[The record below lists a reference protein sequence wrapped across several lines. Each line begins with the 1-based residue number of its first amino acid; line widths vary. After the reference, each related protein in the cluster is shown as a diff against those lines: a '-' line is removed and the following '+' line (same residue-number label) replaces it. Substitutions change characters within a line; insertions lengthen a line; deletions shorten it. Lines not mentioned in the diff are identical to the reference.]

1 MRLSKEDTDLFYK
14 LNWSLLFYVN
24 TKYPVIQEINT
35 LDFKNQDLS
44 KIAEI
49 HEKIHS
55 NTGMIDAFCAENLF
69 NFNQDELDIIKS
81 WKNYVKG
88 RFFIVT
94 HLKNHSIFL
103 KDDEQKA
110 YGVIGL
116 IDEIEDI
123 TPPYVPSLVGTVL
136 LPFKGKI
143 IHYGLFQFHNIR
155 FGSGIKKDMQAKYQ
169 TAKSRFGIILSL
181 DTPICENKGSD
192 EELLRFYAKSEANRA
207 QFWDEIR
214 QLLRKNPLLHNIYY
228 QEIGKSNSRRVKKRL
243 SEIGLASRWFAI
255 FEDIVIA
262 SGQTEQEVKAQV
274 DSLLPDVKR
283 NCVHIFRYVLKCDQ
297 LN

>member
-1 MRLSKEDTDLFYK
+1 MILSTEDKDLFYR

-24 TKYPVIQEINT
+24 KKYPVIDGINT
-35 LDFKNQDLS
+35 PDFKNQDLN
-44 KIAEI
+44 KVLEI
-49 HEKIHS
+49 HEKIFA
-55 NTGMIDAFCAENLF
+55 NTELIDSFVAENPF
-69 NFNQDELDIIKS
+69 NFIPDELDIIKS
-81 WKNYVKG
+81 WKNFVKG
-88 RFFIVT
+88 RFFIIS

-136 LPFKGKI
+136 LPFKGRI
-143 IHYGLFQFHNIR
+143 IHYGLFQFYNIR

-169 TAKSRFGIILSL
+169 TAKSKFGIILSL
-181 DTPICENKGSD
+181 DTPISETKGAD
-192 EELLRFYAKSEANRA
+192 EELLRFYAKSEAKRA

-214 QLLRKNPLLHNIYY
+214 QLLRKNPLLYNIYY

-255 FEDIVIA
+255 FEDIIIA

-274 DSLLPDVKR
+274 NSLLPEAKR
-283 NCVHIFRYVLKCDQ
+283 DCVHIFKYVLK
-297 LN
+297 

>member
-1 MRLSKEDTDLFYK
+1 MRLSKDDTDLFYK

-24 TKYPVIQEINT
+24 KKYPVIHRINT
-35 LDFKNQDLS
+35 PDFKNQDLN
-44 KIAEI
+44 KVLEI
-49 HEKIHS
+49 HEKIFA
-55 NTGMIDAFCAENLF
+55 NTELIDSFVAENPF

-81 WKNYVKG
+81 WKNFVKG

-123 TPPYVPSLVGTVL
+123 TPPYEPSLVGTVL

-155 FGSGIKKDMQAKYQ
+155 FGSGIKKDIQAKYQ
-169 TAKSRFGIILSL
+169 TAKSKFGIIQSL
-181 DTPICENKGSD
+181 DTLISETKGSD
-192 EELLRFYAKSEANRA
+192 EELLRFYARSEANRA
-207 QFWDEIR
+207 QFWDEIS
-214 QLLRKNPLLHNIYY
+214 QLLRKNPLLYNIYY

-255 FEDIVIA
+255 FEEIIIA

-274 DSLLPDVKR
+274 DSLLPEAKR
-283 NCVHIFRYVLKCDQ
+283 DCVHIFRYVLK
-297 LN
+297 

>member
-1 MRLSKEDTDLFYK
+1 MILSIEDKDLFYR

-24 TKYPVIQEINT
+24 KKYPVINGIDT
-35 LDFKNQDLS
+35 PDFKNQDLN
-44 KIAEI
+44 KVMEI
-49 HEKIHS
+49 HEKIFA
-55 NTGMIDAFCAENLF
+55 NTELIDSFVAENPF
-69 NFNQDELDIIKS
+69 NFNQYELDIIKS
-81 WKNYVKG
+81 WKNFVKG

-103 KDDEQKA
+103 QDDEQKA

-143 IHYGLFQFHNIR
+143 IHYGLFQFYNIS
-155 FGSGIKKDMQAKYQ
+155 FGSGIKKDIQVKYQ
-169 TAKSRFGIILSL
+169 TAKSKFGIILSL
-181 DTPICENKGSD
+181 DTPISETEGSD
-192 EELLRFYAKSEANRA
+192 EELLRFYSKSEANRA

-214 QLLRKNPLLHNIYY
+214 QLLRKNPRFYKIYY
-228 QEIGKSNSRRVKKRL
+228 QDIGKSNSRRVKKRL

-255 FEDIVIA
+255 FEDIIIA
-262 SGQTEQEVKAQV
+262 SGQTEHEVKTQV
-274 DSLLPDVKR
+274 DSLLPEPKR
-283 NCVHIFRYVLKCDQ
+283 DSVYIFRHVLK
-297 LN
+297 

>member
-1 MRLSKEDTDLFYK
+1 MILSTEDKDLFYR

-24 TKYPVIQEINT
+24 KKYPVINGINT
-35 LDFKNQDLS
+35 PDFKNQDLN
-44 KIAEI
+44 KVLEI
-49 HEKIHS
+49 HNKIFA
-55 NTGMIDAFCAENLF
+55 NTELIDSFVAENPF

-81 WKNYVKG
+81 WKNFVKG
-88 RFFIVT
+88 RFYLVT

-110 YGVIGL
+110 FGVIGL

-123 TPPYVPSLVGTVL
+123 APPYDPSLVETVL

-143 IHYGLFQFHNIR
+143 IHYGLFQFHNIL
-155 FGSGIKKDMQAKYQ
+155 FGSGIKKNIKANYQA
-169 TAKSRFGIILSL
+169 TKSKFGIILSL
-181 DTPICENKGSD
+181 DTPSIETERSD
-192 EELLRFYAKSEANRA
+192 EELLRFYSKSEANRA

-214 QLLRKNPLLHNIYY
+214 QLLRKNPLFYKIYY

-255 FEDIVIA
+255 FEDIILA
-262 SGQTEQEVKAQV
+262 SGQMEQEVKAQV
-274 DSLLPDVKR
+274 DSLLPEAKR
-283 NCVHIFRYVLKCDQ
+283 DCVYIFRHVLK
-297 LN
+297 

>member
-1 MRLSKEDTDLFYK
+1 MILSIEDKDLFYR

-24 TKYPVIQEINT
+24 KKYPVINGINT
-35 LDFKNQDLS
+35 PDFKNQDLN
-44 KIAEI
+44 KVLEI
-49 HEKIHS
+49 HKKIFA
-55 NTGMIDAFCAENLF
+55 NIELIDSFVAENPF

-81 WKNYVKG
+81 WKNFVKG

-94 HLKNHSIFL
+94 YLKNHSIFL

-143 IHYGLFQFHNIR
+143 IHYGLFQFHNIL
-155 FGSGIKKDMQAKYQ
+155 FGSGIQKNIKVNYQ
-169 TAKSRFGIILSL
+169 TAKSKFGIILSL
-181 DTPICENKGSD
+181 DTPISETKGSD

-214 QLLRKNPLLHNIYY
+214 QLLGKNPLFYKIYY

-255 FEDIVIA
+255 FEDIIIA
-262 SGQTEQEVKAQV
+262 SGHTEQEVKAQV
-274 DSLLPDVKR
+274 DSLLPEAKR
-283 NCVHIFRYVLKCDQ
+283 DCVHIFRYVLK
-297 LN
+297 

>member
-1 MRLSKEDTDLFYK
+1 MILSTEDKDLFFR

-24 TKYPVIQEINT
+24 KKYPVINGINT
-35 LDFKNQDLS
+35 PDFKDQDLN
-44 KIAEI
+44 KVLEI
-49 HEKIHS
+49 HEKIFA
-55 NTGMIDAFCAENLF
+55 NTELIDSFVAENPF
-69 NFNQDELDIIKS
+69 NFIQDELDIIKS
-81 WKNYVKG
+81 WKNFVKG
-88 RFFIVT
+88 RFFIVS

-103 KDDEQKA
+103 TDDEQKA

-123 TPPYVPSLVGTVL
+123 ASPYLPSLISTVL
-136 LPFKGKI
+136 LPFKSKI
-143 IHYGLFQFHNIR
+143 IHYGLFQFHDIR
-155 FGSGIKKDMQAKYQ
+155 FGSGIKKDIQVKYQ
-169 TAKSRFGIILSL
+169 IAKSKFGIILSL
-181 DTPICENKGSD
+181 DTPISEIKGSD

-214 QLLRKNPLLHNIYY
+214 QLLRENPLLYNIYY

-255 FEDIVIA
+255 FEDIIIA

-274 DSLLPDVKR
+274 DSLLPETKR
-283 NCVHIFRYVLKCDQ
+283 NCVHIFRYVLK
-297 LN
+297 

>member
-1 MRLSKEDTDLFYK
+1 MILSTEDKDLFYR

-24 TKYPVIQEINT
+24 KKYPVINGIDT
-35 LDFKNQDLS
+35 PDFKNQDLN
-44 KIAEI
+44 KVLEI
-49 HEKIHS
+49 HEKIFA
-55 NTGMIDAFCAENLF
+55 NTGLIDAFCAENPF
-69 NFNQDELDIIKS
+69 NFILGELDIIKS
-81 WKNYVKG
+81 WKNFVKG

-94 HLKNHSIFL
+94 HLKNHTVFL

-155 FGSGIKKDMQAKYQ
+155 FGSGIKKDIQAKYQ
-169 TAKSRFGIILSL
+169 TAKSKFGIILSL
-181 DTPICENKGSD
+181 DTPISETEGSD
-192 EELLRFYAKSEANRA
+192 EELLRFYSKSEANRS

-214 QLLRKNPLLHNIYY
+214 QLLRENPRFYKIYY

-243 SEIGLASRWFAI
+243 AEIGLASRWFAI
-255 FEDIVIA
+255 FEDIIIA
-262 SGQTEQEVKAQV
+262 SGQTEHEVKAQV
-274 DSLLPDVKR
+274 DSLLPEPKR
-283 NCVHIFRYVLKCDQ
+283 DSVYIFRHVLK
-297 LN
+297 

>member
-1 MRLSKEDTDLFYK
+1 MILSIEDKDLFYR

-24 TKYPVIQEINT
+24 KKYPIINGINT
-35 LDFKNQDLS
+35 PDFKNQDLN
-44 KIAEI
+44 KVLEI
-49 HEKIHS
+49 HEKIFA
-55 NTGMIDAFCAENLF
+55 NTELIDSFVAENPF

-81 WKNYVKG
+81 WKNFVKG

-103 KDDEQKA
+103 KEDEQKA

-155 FGSGIKKDMQAKYQ
+155 FGSGIKKDIQVKYQ
-169 TAKSRFGIILSL
+169 TAKSKFGIILSL
-181 DTPICENKGSD
+181 DTPISETKGSD

-207 QFWDEIR
+207 QFWGEIR
-214 QLLRKNPLLHNIYY
+214 QLLGKNPLFYNIYY

-255 FEDIVIA
+255 FEDIIIA

-274 DSLLPDVKR
+274 DSLLPEAKR
-283 NCVHIFRYVLKCDQ
+283 DCVHIFRYLRK
-297 LN
+297 

>member
-1 MRLSKEDTDLFYK
+1 MILSTEDKDLFYR

-24 TKYPVIQEINT
+24 KKYPVIDGINT
-35 LDFKNQDLS
+35 PDFKNQDLN
-44 KIAEI
+44 KVLEI
-49 HEKIHS
+49 HEKIFA
-55 NTGMIDAFCAENLF
+55 NTELIDSFVAENPF
-69 NFNQDELDIIKS
+69 NFIPDELDIIKS
-81 WKNYVKG
+81 WKNFVKG
-88 RFFIVT
+88 RFFIIS

-136 LPFKGKI
+136 LPFKGRI
-143 IHYGLFQFHNIR
+143 IHYGLFQFYNIR

-169 TAKSRFGIILSL
+169 TAKSKFGIILSL
-181 DTPICENKGSD
+181 DTPISETKGAD
-192 EELLRFYAKSEANRA
+192 EELLRFYAKSEVKRA

-214 QLLRKNPLLHNIYY
+214 QLLRKNPLLYNIYY

-255 FEDIVIA
+255 FEDIIIA

-274 DSLLPDVKR
+274 NSLLPEAKR
-283 NCVHIFRYVLKCDQ
+283 DCVHIFKYVLK
-297 LN
+297 

>member
-1 MRLSKEDTDLFYK
+1 MILSTEDKDLFYR

-24 TKYPVIQEINT
+24 KKYPVINGINT
-35 LDFKNQDLS
+35 PDFKNQDLN
-44 KIAEI
+44 KVLEI
-49 HEKIHS
+49 HNKIFA
-55 NTGMIDAFCAENLF
+55 NTELIDSFVAENPF

-81 WKNYVKG
+81 WKNFVKG
-88 RFFIVT
+88 RFYLVT

-110 YGVIGL
+110 FGVIGL

-123 TPPYVPSLVGTVL
+123 APPYDPSLVETVL

-143 IHYGLFQFHNIR
+143 IHYGLFQFHNIL
-155 FGSGIKKDMQAKYQ
+155 FGSGIKKNIKANYQA
-169 TAKSRFGIILSL
+169 TKSKFGIILSL
-181 DTPICENKGSD
+181 DTPSIETERSD
-192 EELLRFYAKSEANRA
+192 EELLRFYSKSEANRA

-214 QLLRKNPLLHNIYY
+214 QLLRKNPLFYKIYY

-255 FEDIVIA
+255 FEDIILA
-262 SGQTEQEVKAQV
+262 SGQMEQEVKAQV
-274 DSLLPDVKR
+274 DSLLPEAKR
-283 NCVHIFRYVLKCDQ
+283 DCVYIFRHVYPAYH
-297 LN
+297 